1 MRPVVG
7 DDLGRKAVFNFLL
20 MLKQR
25 RDALKKGAE
34 GMKEVVWNWKGTGTS
49 QFVCLWVRPF
59 LSLLCAPLLELSPF
73 CFSQGL

>member
-34 GMKEVVWNWKGTGTS
+34 G
-49 QFVCLWVRPF
+49 
-59 LSLLCAPLLELSPF
+59 A
-73 CFSQGL
+73 